1 MLDLFRN
8 FPNRLFATKMK
19 LFVFPYKFRRPSD
32 KLEAQICKSL
42 VSNSAIGQSMKN
54 KCYIP
59 NDDNDPIGR
68 VENAYL
74 ASLVTH
80 TIKKKI
86 TDAIKAD
93 KLPKTN
99 WSNCIDA
106 ALENKIISQQEA
118 NKEILTKVDNIIQ
131 TNEFDDYALGPKM
144 LIQNGRKC

>member
-1 MLDLFRN
+1 
-8 FPNRLFATKMK
+8 
-19 LFVFPYKFRRPSD
+19 
-32 KLEAQICKSL
+32 
-42 VSNSAIGQSMKN
+42 MKN

-74 ASLVTH
+74 ASLATH

-118 NKEILTKVDNIIQ
+118 NTVKEMLTKVDNIIQ
-131 TNEFDDYALGPKM
+131 TDGFDNYALGPKNAHPEW
-144 LIQNGRKC
+144 QKNAEK